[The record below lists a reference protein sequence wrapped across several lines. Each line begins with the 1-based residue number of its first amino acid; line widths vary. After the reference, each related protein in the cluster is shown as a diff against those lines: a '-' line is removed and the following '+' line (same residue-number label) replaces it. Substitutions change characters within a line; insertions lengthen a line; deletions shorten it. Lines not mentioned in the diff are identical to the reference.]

1 MENYEIYPM
10 VYSNLYSHLHL
21 QPKLNPVEL
30 FETAGF
36 VKFEQFNCNIPIRI
50 NIFAIRIPTNIFV
63 FVFTLSVVITLLLLR
78 RYKN

>member
-1 MENYEIYPM
+1 MENY
-10 VYSNLYSHLHL
+10 SNL

-36 VKFEQFNCNIPIRI
+36 VKFEQFSYNIPIRI
-50 NIFAIRIPTNIFV
+50 NVFAIRIPPITNV

-78 RYKN
+78 RYRN